1 MCFWRG
7 RRRAGDA
14 ESDYRDDMR
23 IAPRVV
29 VTGMGARTAFGRG
42 VEAFWEGALS
52 GRSAIRPVTRFD
64 TARFHARHAALIEA
78 RDEGEDEGTERETHF
93 ARDAASEALGAL
105 GARAGRTPFGG
116 ARSGIAVGTTLA
128 GNGPLT
134 EWLASRTAG
143 GERLFRAETGALAR
157 DLAVRHRA
165 DGPVSTV
172 SVACAS
178 GAAALGLGAEWIRSG
193 DADLVLAGGADAI
206 SPFVFSGFDA
216 LRALSTTAARP
227 FDALRDGLT
236 LGDGAGF
243 LLLEEEEH
251 ARRRGAAIL
260 ARFSGY
266 GSASDAQ
273 HMTRPDREGRGLVR
287 AIEAALLQ
295 AGRTASDVGFV
306 SAHGTGTTF
315 NDAMEEAALA
325 HVLGALAWTVPV
337 NGIKGAIGHTLGA
350 AGALE
355 AVLSVLV
362 LARQLV
368 PPTAG
373 HAASRADSPLAV
385 VSGRQLVPARPVT
398 VALSTSAAFG
408 GTNAALVLERA

>member
-1 MCFWRG
+1 
-7 RRRAGDA
+7 
-14 ESDYRDDMR
+14 MR

-42 VEAFWEGALS
+42 VGAFWEGALS

-64 TARFHARHAALIEA
+64 TGRFQASHAALIEA
-78 RDEGEDEGTERETHF
+78 GDEALFTRE
-93 ARDAASEALGAL
+93 AADEALGA
-105 GARAGRTPFGG
+105 GPPFGG
-116 ARSGIAVGTTLA
+116 ARSGVAVGTTLA

-134 EWLASRTAG
+134 EWLASRATG
-143 GERLFRAETGALAR
+143 AEGLSRSEAGALAR
-157 DLAVRHRA
+157 DLAVRHGA
-165 DGPVSTV
+165 NGPVSTV

-178 GAAALGLGAEWIRSG
+178 GAAALGLGAAWIRNG
-193 DADLVLAGGADAI
+193 DADMVLAGGADAI

-227 FDALRDGLT
+227 FDALRDGLS
-236 LGDGAGF
+236 LGEGAGF

-260 ARFSGY
+260 ARVAGY

-273 HMTRPDREGRGLVR
+273 HMTRPDPEGRGLVR
-287 AIEAALLQ
+287 AIQAALAQ
-295 AGRTASDVGFV
+295 AGRAAADVGFV

-325 HVLGALAWTVPV
+325 HVLGALARTVPV

-362 LARQLV
+362 LTRQVV

-373 HAASRADSPLAV
+373 HAAPRADSPLAV
-385 VSGRQLVPARPVT
+385 VSGRPLVPSRPVA

-408 GTNAALVLERA
+408 GTSAALVLESVENP